1 MTPKHREITL
11 SKPERIVNELPA
23 TAFEHLAALD
33 LGSNSFHL
41 VITRTVNGSIQI
53 VHRVKQ
59 RVALAQGLNDDSH
72 LSSEAIQRGLDALEI
87 MRESLQGFSPEKV
100 RIVATYTLRK
110 ARNSY
115 EFIHRARAILPYPV
129 EIISGMEEARL
140 IYSGVAHTSF
150 DEGRR
155 LIVDIGGGS
164 TEFVIGDGFEPHV
177 CRSLQM
183 GCVSYTKRFFTK
195 KTITKKQFNRA
206 ITAAEQ
212 TLSLIVNRYT
222 KLGWQTAIGTSGTI
236 KTIIQLIRE
245 KESSDYTPITL
256 SALENLMDE
265 AINAKTI
272 EALPVATIAADR
284 SSVFCAGLA
293 ILIGIFRSLDI
304 KQMDFSSSAL
314 REGVIFEMQDSIVK
328 IDTRER
334 TTQSL
339 AKQYHVDSEQ
349 AKRVLQTCHDL
360 VAQSPYKWLKKK
372 RLLKNI
378 LGWACLLHEVGIHIN
393 SRGFQRHSAYIIE
406 NTELAG
412 FNLEEQRLLAL
423 LVRFSRKK
431 IRPELIKDFEQFSKA
446 QIYAML
452 VILRLSVLL
461 NIKRQDDIHP
471 PIFFTP
477 NENHIDVVFGNNWL
491 TEKPIFSADLAAEQ
505 KYLNVIGIELTVS

>member
-1 MTPKHREITL
+1 MQKV
-11 SKPERIVNELPA
+11 SKPERVVNDLPA
-23 TAFEHLAALD
+23 TEYEHLAALD

-41 VITRTVNGSIQI
+41 VVTRIVNGSVQI

-59 RVALAQGLNDDSH
+59 RVALAQGLDEDFQ
-72 LSSEAIQRGLDALEI
+72 LSPEAIQRGLDALDI

-115 EFIHRARAILPYPV
+115 EFIHRARNILPYPV

-140 IYSGVAHTSF
+140 IYSGVSHTSF

-164 TEFVIGDGFEPHV
+164 TEIVIGDGFEPLV
-177 CRSLQM
+177 CRSLEM
-183 GCVSYTKRFFTK
+183 GCVSFTKRFFTK
-195 KTITKKQFNRA
+195 KTITKKQFKRA
-206 ITAAEQ
+206 ITATQQ
-212 TLSLIVNRYT
+212 TLSLITNRYT

-236 KTIIQLIRE
+236 KTIIQLIRD

-256 SALENLMDE
+256 SALEALMED
-265 AINAKTI
+265 AINVEKI

-293 ILIGIFRSLDI
+293 ILIGVFKSFNI

-314 REGVIFEMQDSIVK
+314 REGVIFEMQESIGKV
-328 IDTRER
+328 DTRER
-334 TTQSL
+334 TSQSL
-339 AKQYHVDSEQ
+339 AKLYHVDSEQ
-349 AKRVLQTCHDL
+349 ARRVLQTCNDL

-372 RLLKNI
+372 QLLKNI

-406 NTELAG
+406 HTELAG

-431 IRPELIKDFEQFSKA
+431 IRPELINDFEQFSKA
-446 QIYAML
+446 QIQAML

-471 PIFFTP
+471 QIFFTP
-477 NENHIDVVFGNNWL
+477 NKKQIDVTFGDNWL
-491 TEKPIFSADLAAEQ
+491 AGKPIFSADLAAEQ
-505 KYLNVIGIELTVS
+505 KYLKAIGIELTVG